1 MSFNV
6 IFSRFGSPSSFS
18 RRITGTML
26 LVLFVAML
34 GSAIGYWSLS
44 HVSAETGRM
53 VDSDMATERVASE
66 LSRHISV
73 NIARAKALALSS
85 EPEVGVVLIPEIEQT
100 AGEIDA
106 LLKQLKSMLTGS
118 AEKEILTSMLDGNIK
133 FLGAFQALTV
143 ARDGGVTS
151 RIEQVV
157 TQVFTPAALAL
168 QAAIAQLDTT
178 QRTKIDN
185 SVLGISD
192 LSQRARWGLVLFSA
206 CALLLGGLLS
216 VWLVRSITRPVQR
229 AVATAN
235 QVAAL
240 DLTAAIEGHDRDEAG
255 RLLLALGRM
264 QSALNAMVTE
274 VQGASQSV
282 AAGATQIA
290 ASNSDF
296 SNRTEMSASFLQMT
310 AASVEEITASMHA
323 SLEAAAEG
331 ESLAQST
338 AVLAAEGSA
347 VMYEVMQTMNDISS
361 SSRQI
366 MDITGVIDSI
376 AFQTNIL
383 ALNAAVEAARAGDQ
397 GRGFAVV
404 AAEVRI
410 LANRSAVA
418 AKEIKQL
425 IGSSADKVKLGT
437 DKVGM
442 ARDTMK
448 SITESASRVAQALG
462 QITTGSRDQSNSMA
476 DINESINRLDQ
487 MTQQNAAVVEESA
500 AAAKSLQNQA
510 SDLRDVVGRFR
521 LPGLVRLLPA

>member
-1 MSFNV
+1 
-6 IFSRFGSPSSFS
+6 
-18 RRITGTML
+18 
-26 LVLFVAML
+26 
-34 GSAIGYWSLS
+34 
-44 HVSAETGRM
+44 
-53 VDSDMATERVASE
+53 
-66 LSRHISV
+66 
-73 NIARAKALALSS
+73 
-85 EPEVGVVLIPEIEQT
+85 
-100 AGEIDA
+100 
-106 LLKQLKSMLTGS
+106 
-118 AEKEILTSMLDGNIK
+118 
-133 FLGAFQALTV
+133 
-143 ARDGGVTS
+143 
-151 RIEQVV
+151 
-157 TQVFTPAALAL
+157 
-168 QAAIAQLDTT
+168 
-178 QRTKIDN
+178 
-185 SVLGISD
+185 
-192 LSQRARWGLVLFSA
+192 
-206 CALLLGGLLS
+206 
-216 VWLVRSITRPVQR
+216 
-229 AVATAN
+229 
-235 QVAAL
+235 
-240 DLTAAIEGHDRDEAG
+240 
-255 RLLLALGRM
+255 
-264 QSALNAMVTE
+264 
-274 VQGASQSV
+274 
-282 AAGATQIA
+282 
-290 ASNSDF
+290 
-296 SNRTEMSASFLQMT
+296 
-310 AASVEEITASMHA
+310 
-323 SLEAAAEG
+323 
-331 ESLAQST
+331 
-338 AVLAAEGSA
+338 
-347 VMYEVMQTMNDISS
+347 MNDISS

-418 AKEIKQL
+418 AEEIKQL